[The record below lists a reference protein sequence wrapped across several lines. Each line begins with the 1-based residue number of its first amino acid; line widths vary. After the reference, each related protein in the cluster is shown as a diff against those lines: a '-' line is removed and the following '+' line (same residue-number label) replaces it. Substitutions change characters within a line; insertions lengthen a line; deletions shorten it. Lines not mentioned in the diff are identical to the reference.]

1 MYQSTSHVM
10 LLYFSYVVQ
19 YKFTIKLQIISSK
32 FVFTGVIIYI
42 EKTITFYADENLNNK

>member
-19 YKFTIKLQIISSK
+19 YKFTIKLQIILSK
-32 FVFTGVIIYI
+32 FVFTSIYYI
-42 EKTITFYADENLNNK
+42 YWKNHNFMQMKT